1 MLLTWTSV
9 QTNANM
15 SDLYENSMNHSMRIA
30 SDPDE
35 RYEMG
40 VRFDGNQTTGLKT
53 LVKFDG
59 NLTLIRSL
67 QLFAT
72 LCNSLAI
79 KLKIGE
85 ILVKFEGNL
94 TPWPFSFRWDK
105 Y

>member
-1 MLLTWTSV
+1 MRRIFFGIFVVLSLIVNMLLTWTSV

-15 SDLYENSMNHSMRIA
+15 SDLYENSMNHSIRIA

-72 LCNSLAI
+72 LCNSLQ
-79 KLKIGE
+79 L
-85 ILVKFEGNL
+85 FGNQ
-94 TPWPFSFRWDK
+94 T
-105 Y
+105 